1 MPAKTRAELLQDL
14 HAADAFVRRELSE
27 ASVDAYHAALI
38 AFANST
44 SSAAPAPA
52 APPPPPPAAP
62 ASALG
67 A

>member
-38 AFANST
+38 AFANSE
-44 SSAAPAPA
+44 PA
-52 APPPPPPAAP
+52 APEATAARLFGQ
-62 ASALG
+62 S
-67 A
+67 